1 MEKVDLNVIGKK
13 LEEGFGEAKVDK
25 YHNCAT
31 WAMAGQKILK
41 QLGIPAYTCI
51 GDLLYRDIINDKLA
65 VFRLDKNDYHMV
77 VISFIENKWK
87 MIDFGAEYI
96 SNNKDEVINE
106 KDSQIIIDIP
116 DLEVVNAWEI
126 ISFWEGVQ
134 SLNGKV
140 RWNLEN
146 KRCSYTF
153 IVEGLEPSLS
163 ENEEEAESIMS
174 KIDINH

>member
-1 MEKVDLNVIGKK
+1 ME
-13 LEEGFGEAKVDK
+13 
-25 YHNCAT
+25 
-31 WAMAGQKILK
+31 
-41 QLGIPAYTCI
+41 
-51 GDLLYRDIINDKLA
+51 NDWFWSR
-65 VFRLDKNDYHMV
+65 V
-77 VISFIENKWK
+77 
-87 MIDFGAEYI
+87 YI

-106 KDSQIIIDIP
+106 KDSQIIIDTP